1 MKDYIKNSSSHII
14 KNRNEFSLSKGQVP
28 VVIINKLPSDI
39 NFDNIINNL
48 EKNIPAQI
56 LNLIDGIYIGDFKEL
71 EERNIEAMFKDGVI
85 YLSSFKNIDYASE
98 ELISRNICHELA
110 HALEGKMGY
119 EIYGDKLIQNEFKAK
134 KEKLVHILKHEGFR
148 FSKNIF
154 FDPDLVDE
162 LDDFLYNEIGYD
174 RLSLI
179 IPNLFIS
186 PYSITSIREYFANG
200 VEEYLLGE
208 PNLLKS
214 VNPVLYAKIDKLY
227 KQIS

>member
-1 MKDYIKNSSSHII
+1 MKDYIKRSSLHTL
-14 KNRNEFSLSKGQVP
+14 KNRNELSLLKGLVP

-39 NFDNIINNL
+39 DFNNVIKDL
-48 EKNIPAQI
+48 EKNIPSQI
-56 LNLIDGIYIGDFKEL
+56 LNLIDGIYIGEFKEL

-110 HALEGKMGY
+110 HAMEEKLGY

-134 KEKLVHILKHEGFR
+134 KDKLVSLLKYEGFR
-148 FSKNIF
+148 FSKKIF
-154 FDPDLVDE
+154 FDPELIDQ
-162 LDDFLYNEIGYD
+162 LDDLLYNEIGYD

-186 PYSITSIREYFANG
+186 PYSVTSVREYFANG
-200 VEEYLLGE
+200 VEEYLFGD
-208 PNLLKS
+208 PDLLKN
-214 VNPVLYAKIDKLY
+214 VNPVLYSKINKLY
-227 KQIS
+227 RELS